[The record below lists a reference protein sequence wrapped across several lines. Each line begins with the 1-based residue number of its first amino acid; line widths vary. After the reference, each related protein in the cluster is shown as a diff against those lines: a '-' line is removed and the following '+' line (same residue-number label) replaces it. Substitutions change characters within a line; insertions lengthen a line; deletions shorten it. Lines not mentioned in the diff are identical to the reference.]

1 MKKLFLY
8 IRLSDADDDLKNKT
22 ESNSVANQ
30 RALLYQYIKSHEEL
44 RLYEAVEFIDDGFS
58 GTNDRRPSFE
68 RMIEALKNG
77 ESKLVLCKDFSRFF
91 RDYVEIG
98 DYLERIFPFLGVRF
112 ISVNDSYDSDDYK
125 GTTGGMDVV
134 MRYIVYSYYS
144 RDLSQKIKT
153 VLRSKIK
160 HGEYIASHAPY
171 GYIKDPQDKH
181 KLIPDPVAA
190 PIVQRIFA
198 LACEGK
204 KVGQIARILNEDH
217 VETPA
222 AHFAR
227 IHPDSKKH
235 KKRSPKQD
243 WGVYS
248 VRYIIERPEY
258 TGANVSFKRDYKSID
273 NPVSKKRDMEDW
285 LIIPDCNVPL
295 VSKEDF
301 EKAQA
306 AIDRGKSYTQRT
318 LNYPLR
324 SLLRCGECGRAL
336 VRHSRAKRIY
346 YQCESSRYSAETTCP
361 LGEKFYEDDLEK
373 AVIGNLR
380 QMLELLV
387 DHDKKIQEAAA
398 KTKGSM
404 DNMKQTVLRVEG
416 RMKRNQS
423 DRLGAYEQY
432 SDGKINRDEYL
443 AIRDKLTEENAQM
456 QAKLTE
462 LQEDIKALEAKS
474 DPEMELYGSEARN
487 LLKAENV
494 TNEMLMFF
502 ISRVKVFGG
511 MRLEIEYRFS
521 DELMAELGGVENG

>member
-1 MKKLFLY
+1 MKKIFLY

-30 RALLYQYIKSHEEL
+30 RALLYQYIKTHDEL
-44 RLYEAVEFIDDGFS
+44 RLYEAVEFVDDGFS

-112 ISVNDSYDSDDYK
+112 ISVNDGYDSDDYK

-153 VLRSKIK
+153 VLRSRIK

-171 GYIKDPQDKH
+171 GYIKDPENKH

-190 PIVQRIFA
+190 PVVQRIFA
-198 LACEGK
+198 LAVSGK
-204 KVGQIARILNEDH
+204 NLGQIARILNEEH

-227 IHPDSKKH
+227 IHPESRKH

-243 WGVYS
+243 WGSYS
-248 VRYIIERPEY
+248 VRNIIERLEY
-258 TGANVSFKRDYKSID
+258 TGANVSYKRDYKSL
-273 NPVSKKRDMEDW
+273 NHPTSNKKDKEDW

-295 VSKEDF
+295 ISQETY
-301 EKAQA
+301 EKAQS
-306 AIDRGKSYTQRT
+306 AIAVGKPYTQRK
-318 LNYPLR
+318 LDYPLR
-324 SLLRCGECGRAL
+324 SLLCCGECERAM
-336 VRHSRAKRIY
+336 VRHSKAKRIY
-346 YQCESSRYSAETTCP
+346 YQCEASRYSAETTCP
-361 LGEKFYEDDLEK
+361 LGERFYEDELQK
-373 AVIGNLR
+373 AVIGSLR

-404 DNMKQTVLRVEG
+404 DNMKQTVLRLESK
-416 RMKRNQS
+416 MKRNQS
-423 DRLGAYEQY
+423 ERLGAYERY
-432 SDGKINRDEYL
+432 SDGRIGRDEYL
-443 AIRDKLTEENAQM
+443 AVRDKLTEENAQM
-456 QAKLTE
+456 QAQLTE
-462 LQEDIKALEAKS
+462 LQEGIAALQAKT

-487 LLKAENV
+487 LLKSENV
-494 TNEMLMFF
+494 TNEMLLFF
-502 ISRVKVFGG
+502 ISRVKVFSG

-521 DELMAELGGVENG
+521 DELMTELGGGENG